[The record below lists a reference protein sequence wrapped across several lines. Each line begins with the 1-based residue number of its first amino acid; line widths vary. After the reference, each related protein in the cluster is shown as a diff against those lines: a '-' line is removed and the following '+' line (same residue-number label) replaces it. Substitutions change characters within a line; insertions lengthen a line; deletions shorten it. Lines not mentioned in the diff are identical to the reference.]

1 MITPYSFIISDCGN
15 MDRACERTLDNFLNR
30 FCKDIT
36 LMATTTCPFA
46 VNSNATKML
55 NTATTASPSGPSQLN
70 TLDQCRA
77 TTMTTTVS
85 PSCSQSQ
92 QSVLSQPA
100 CTCTSSAMPMESL
113 SPSSSSLELTEKS
126 DQTTCMNSAM
136 VLGVLLALS
145 VVLLAVVTTGWVCT
159 CLTMK
164 KRQSPPQ
171 NR

>member
-1 MITPYSFIISDCGN
+1 MITPYSFIISDCGD
-15 MDRACERTLDNFLNR
+15 MDRACEETLDNFLNS
-30 FCKDIT
+30 FCKNIT
-36 LMATTTCPFA
+36 LAVTTTCPFA
-46 VNSNATKML
+46 VYSNATKML
-55 NTATTASPSGPSQLN
+55 NTATTTSPSGPSQLN

-92 QSVLSQPA
+92 QSVLNQPA
-100 CTCTSSAMPMESL
+100 CTCTSSAMPMKCP
-113 SPSSSSLELTEKS
+113 SPSNSSLESTKKS
-126 DQTTCMNSAM
+126 DQTTCMNSATA
-136 VLGVLLALS
+136 LGALLALS

-159 CLTMK
+159 CLIMK